1 MRVQDCSHLEHCIGK
16 LTAAY
21 QSLPELFSHRV
32 KCRASCCD
40 QSCFSG
46 GGLDSWAG
54 LTSALELL
62 QWKSDIPDTDQLWH
76 PLCATLRF
84 LLTQLATG
92 SGAGD
97 TEMEDDEQDR
107 PATADNSSRW

>member
-1 MRVQDCSHLEHCIGK
+1 M
-16 LTAAY
+16 
-21 QSLPELFSHRV
+21 
-32 KCRASCCD
+32 
-40 QSCFSG
+40 
-46 GGLDSWAG
+46 
-54 LTSALELL
+54 ELL
-62 QWKSDIPDTDQLWH
+62 QWKGDIADSDQLWH

-97 TEMEDDEQDR
+97 AEMDDDEQDR